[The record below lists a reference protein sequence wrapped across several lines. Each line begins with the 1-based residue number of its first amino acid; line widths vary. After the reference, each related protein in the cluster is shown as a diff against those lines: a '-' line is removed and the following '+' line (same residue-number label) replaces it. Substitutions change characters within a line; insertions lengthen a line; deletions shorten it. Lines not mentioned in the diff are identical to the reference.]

1 MKFGKNITSQQ
12 EEFAGYHYLRYK
24 FLKKRI
30 KTVSEHLEVGDLP
43 AALTSNTVFETE
55 LSLEIQSVNEC
66 FESNF
71 QKLLLSITAI
81 SEQLS
86 VSKGSAGSSSSS
98 SAELQNPLTQLVQ
111 ILQDVDQLRKYAV
124 WNAVGVVKIL
134 KKRRKQT
141 NFGLEDISAERAGWL
156 ARQTFFS
163 GSDFAELHAAVESI
177 GQVLVQS
184 DLVPQSGQAVAQ
196 DVAEQCPICLN
207 TISDMV
213 ELGCQ
218 HRFCWKCF
226 VLGPIAFQPG
236 EYRISQCPICRQ
248 GTEEQKLEMNG
259 ESGKTVPIQSQGAL
273 SRFLHTY
280 FPHSVE
286 EGGAAGSDSDEE
298 NDKSSE
304 GAEMRDVVG
313 QLVKVVLADSSWQ
326 RGKVQGQIS
335 SSTTEARSSR
345 AVPSD
350 FFETLPPKPVQ
361 DPQLRTAQKLQWLQL
376 ASYNDPLAVGDT
388 LYCCLCSEPLL
399 MEAVVTTPCKH
410 HFHRV
415 CISRIDLPQ
424 CPLCVEPL
432 PFSWFLPSD
441 HPLCEQGFRVVSASA
456 YDPPFPG
463 GPSRGSGGFPL
474 QEPPPCQLL
483 AADGSA
489 MKSYLH
495 KIPPTMCRFLDEVG
509 RGGDA
514 AGQGH
519 GGDQTNVSS
528 SASDSSTEESNSEEE
543 VVQRIRKGGATPKVL
558 WTANGKMR
566 RVQTRDARLLQS
578 RYVREHRNN
587 SSFAESH
594 GDSTSLPLPA
604 MSQAAVSDGEPP
616 QTFFRGDHI

>member
-248 GTEEQKLEMNG
+248 GTEEQKPEMNG
-259 ESGKTVPIQSQGAL
+259 DSDKTMPRQSQGTL

-280 FPHSVE
+280 FPQSVE
-286 EGGAAGSDSDEE
+286 EGVGAGSDSDED

-304 GAEMRDVVG
+304 GADMRDVVG

-326 RGKVQGQIS
+326 RGKSHAQFS
-335 SSTTEARSSR
+335 SETNAEARSSR

-376 ASYNDPLAVGDT
+376 ASHNDPLAMFDSM
-388 LYCCLCSEPLL
+388 YCCLCSEPLL

-415 CISRIDLPQ
+415 CISRIDFPQ

-432 PFSWFLPSD
+432 PFSWFLPPD

-474 QEPPPCQLL
+474 QEPPPCELFSV
-483 AADGSA
+483 DGVA

-495 KIPPTMCRFLDEVG
+495 KIPPMCRFLDEVG
-509 RGGDA
+509 NGGNSA
-514 AGQGH
+514 VEEH
-519 GGDQTNVSS
+519 GGDHTNISS
-528 SASDSSTEESNSEEE
+528 SASESSSDESNSDDE
-543 VVQRIRKGGATPKVL
+543 VIQRSRKGGPAPKFL
-558 WTANGKMR
+558 CSAAGKMR
-566 RVQTRDARLLQS
+566 RVHTREARALQS
-578 RYVREHRNN
+578 RDVRNRRNKG
-587 SSFAESH
+587 SFADSH
-594 GDSTSLPLPA
+594 RDSALLPA
-604 MSQAAVSDGEPP
+604 MSQAAAFDVETS
-616 QTFFRGDHI
+616 RVVRIGDHI